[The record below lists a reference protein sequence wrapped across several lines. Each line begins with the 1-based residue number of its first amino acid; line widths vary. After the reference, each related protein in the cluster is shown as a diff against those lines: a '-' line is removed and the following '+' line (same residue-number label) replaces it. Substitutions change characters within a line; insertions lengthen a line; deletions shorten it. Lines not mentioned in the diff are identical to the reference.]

1 MVNRRR
7 ITAALIGLIVL
18 VIGGWAVKNAVS
30 DNPAPASSA
39 TATKTGTGLKPAPP
53 GYGVPAA
60 PPAAVGGLQVKSLSS
75 LPPQAADTWKLIQ
88 AGGPFPYPRNDNVV
102 YQNRN
107 KVLPIRQANFYHEF
121 TVKTPGSPDRGA
133 RRLIT
138 GQGNELFYTG
148 DHYDSFV
155 VVDPS
160 R

>member
-18 VIGGWAVKNAVS
+18 VIGGWAVKNAAS
-30 DNPAPASSA
+30 DNPAPTTSA
-39 TATKTGTGLKPAPP
+39 TAAKPGSHVSIPP
-53 GYGVPAA
+53 VADS
-60 PPAAVGGLQVKSLSS
+60 GLQVKALSS
-75 LPPQAADTWKLIQ
+75 LPSQAADTWKLIQ

-107 KVLPIRQANFYHEF
+107 KVLPIRQPNFYREF
-121 TVKTPGSPDRGA
+121 TVTTPGSPDRGA

-138 GQGNELFYTG
+138 GQGNELFYTA
-148 DHYDSFV
+148 DHYDTFV